1 MIIIITNTVDHTILD
16 KDELI
21 LKLTELA
28 TQGKYVFRGFSYQ
41 SELETK
47 LHKKN
52 FITKEIDLL
61 VNFEKYGLHYINVN
75 SPFDLMSAAQ
85 HYGLPTRLL
94 DFTYNPFIALFFA
107 LYEKKDKRKIAK
119 DTDEDEFYYIRYCN
133 IHEHICLPELPK
145 LINNIGLYESNSL
158 SKGCIEA
165 IATIN
170 CIARKDYQNL
180 SNFCE
185 AIFSSPVSIKNDL
198 KYDSLM
204 HKLESGKLIF
214 IDSNQSN
221 PRVIMQQGLFLFPS
235 NLEKK
240 QCPEDIVKNTQ
251 LIKISAKLRE
261 EMITYLDTLGIN
273 SFRLMPDLQSICTAV
288 EKKVR
293 SEEPEKYIPHYVSC
307 GMVSC
312 DRCKYVSFSN
322 DPYTC
327 PRCNSIIYD

>member
-133 IHEHICLPELPK
+133 IYEHICLPELPK
-145 LINNIGLYESNSL
+145 PINNIGLYESNSL
-158 SKGCIEA
+158 SKGCAEA
-165 IATIN
+165 IAAIN
-170 CIARKDYQNL
+170 CFARKDYKNL
-180 SNFCE
+180 PNFCE
-185 AIFSSPVSIKNDL
+185 AIFSSPTNKKNDL
-198 KYDSLM
+198 EYESLIR
-204 HKLESGKLIF
+204 KIESGKLIF

-235 NLEKK
+235 ILEKK
-240 QCPEDIVKNTQ
+240 KFTEDIVQNTEI
-251 LIKISAKLRE
+251 IKISEKLRE
-261 EMITYLDTLGIN
+261 EMVSYLDTLGIS

-288 EKKVR
+288 EKKVK
-293 SEEPEKYIPHYVSC
+293 SEEAEKYLPHFVAC
-307 GMVSC
+307 E
-312 DRCKYVSFSN
+312 RCKYVGFSN
-322 DPYTC
+322 DPYNC
-327 PRCNSIIYD
+327 PRCKSIIYD